1 MVISA
6 YFCSY
11 QFQKHENYEKCV
23 KIFEIHMLKSL
34 PANFIK
40 YFLDYS
46 FKKAKNSEK
55 GLFYS
60 VF

>member
-1 MVISA
+1 MKII
-6 YFCSY
+6 
-11 QFQKHENYEKCV
+11 KKCV
-23 KIFEIHMLKSL
+23 NIFEIHMLKSL

-55 GLFYS
+55 GLFYN
-60 VF
+60 VFLTVFILFSEK